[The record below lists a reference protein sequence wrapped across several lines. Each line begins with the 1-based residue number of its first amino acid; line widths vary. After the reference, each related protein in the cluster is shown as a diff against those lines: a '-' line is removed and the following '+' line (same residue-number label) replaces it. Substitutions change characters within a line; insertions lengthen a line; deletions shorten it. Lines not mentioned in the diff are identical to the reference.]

1 MVRKCKAC
9 SQAASS
15 TEVKTRYCNGC
26 KKELTQ
32 THFAD
37 NQWYKVGAGSRKCM
51 ECSFSSTSPNVKGRW
66 TCVRYN
72 CKKTLPKE
80 LFSRWMQDK
89 KKERRDNTQI
99 CNECFT
105 KEKQESRPLRGLG
118 LFGMAIPTS
127 GRTIPVT
134 GIVVKNIKIVI
145 FLATTGLLRVLLG
158 LLDSI
163 QSHSHNNPMYPGLL
177 IS

>member
-1 MVRKCKAC
+1 MKMRERDDEHRKCNAC

-26 KKELTQ
+26 KEELTQ

-37 NQWYKVGAGSRKCM
+37 NQWYRVGAGSRKCM
-51 ECSFSSTSPNVKGRW
+51 ECSFGPRSPNVKGRW
-66 TCVRYN
+66 TCVRYS

-105 KEKQESRPLRGLG
+105 KEKQERDAQNLSNR
-118 LFGMAIPTS
+118 
-127 GRTIPVT
+127 
-134 GIVVKNIKIVI
+134 
-145 FLATTGLLRVLLG
+145 LAV
-158 LLDSI
+158 
-163 QSHSHNNPMYPGLL
+163 QKFAQKKK
-177 IS
+177 